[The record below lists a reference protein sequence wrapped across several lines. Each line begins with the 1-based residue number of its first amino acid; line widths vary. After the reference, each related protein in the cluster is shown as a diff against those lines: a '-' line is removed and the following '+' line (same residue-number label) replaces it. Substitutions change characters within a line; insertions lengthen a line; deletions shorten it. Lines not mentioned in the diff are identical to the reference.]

1 MPKAKKGQRSNK
13 PKRDGQGPVFKG
25 RFLRLRE
32 HFKKDPGTAL
42 RSLFA
47 DVERMDGLHSYARTG
62 KFIVECDEP
71 EGFGGTDKAPTP
83 TQLLLASL
91 AHCQAITLQIYAEAM
106 GIAIDDIKV
115 KVTGTLDLRGY
126 FSVDDAEGPIIDPG
140 LQEVTIKTSIVTN
153 ETEAGTKGLIKA
165 MKGKGVCLSSV
176 EKGVKIRY
184 SYHLNGR
191 HLRL

>member
-1 MPKAKKGQRSNK
+1 MPKAKKGRRSNK
-13 PKRDGQGPVFKG
+13 AKRDGHGPEFKG

-32 HFKKDPGTAL
+32 HFKKDPVSAL
-42 RSLFA
+42 RALFA

-62 KFIVECDEP
+62 KFVVECDEP
-71 EGFGGTDKAPTP
+71 EGIGGTDRAPTP

-91 AHCQAITLQIYAEAM
+91 AHCQVITLRIYAEAM
-106 GIAIDDIKV
+106 SIGIDDVKV
-115 KVTGTLDLRGY
+115 KVMGTLDLRGY
-126 FSVDDAEGPIIDPG
+126 FSVDDAEGTIVDPG
-140 LQEVTIKTSIVTN
+140 LHEVTVKTYIITN
-153 ETEAGTKGLIKA
+153 ETEARIKGLIKA

-176 EKGVKIRY
+176 EKGIKIRY